1 VNVFTKSHSTL
12 PFSLLVAPISSFLKP
27 DYDIDHSRFK
37 RVLIADSVQFKIKIR
52 DVSIDNIKKEK
63 NGFREAHRQDP
74 SPRKGVLNDNH
85 LNNT

>member
-52 DVSIDNIKKEK
+52 DVSIDNIKIEKKTVLEKRIGKILHLEKEC
-63 NGFREAHRQDP
+63 
-74 SPRKGVLNDNH
+74 
-85 LNNT
+85 